1 MDLMS
6 TLMANARQAA
16 GVQAKP
22 SGDNA
27 TVPGKDTK
35 TQGDGVVPA
44 ALAGIPNLKMTNHLS
59 QVSLICGKLMQVK

>member
-1 MDLMS
+1 MAGAMDLMS

-27 TVPGKDTK
+27 TVPGKIQRHK
-35 TQGDGVVPA
+35 
-44 ALAGIPNLKMTNHLS
+44 
-59 QVSLICGKLMQVK
+59 